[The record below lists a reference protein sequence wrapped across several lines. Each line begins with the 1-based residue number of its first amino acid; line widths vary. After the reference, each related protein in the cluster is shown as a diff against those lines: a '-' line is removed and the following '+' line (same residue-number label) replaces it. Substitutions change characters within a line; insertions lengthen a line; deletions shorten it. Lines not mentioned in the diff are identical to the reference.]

1 MRTLAPHSRL
11 LRAIGLAPL
20 ILLVAYACVLT
31 LNIGGAALEN
41 FFSTWVYNFVIAA
54 SALLC
59 IMRAV
64 AVPAERY
71 VWVLVGLGLTCWTAS
86 ELHFE
91 LFLADDRVTRY
102 PSVGDWLFLA
112 FYPLAS
118 GAQTAGLGGIG
129 RLAHDDIDEFPGRH
143 TIGQRD
149 PPARTG
155 TGAIEQRPVL
165 VRKHNGR
172 LVGTHDHRGEIGGEG
187 RECGV

>member
-1 MRTLAPHSRL
+1 MRTIAPHSRL

-71 VWVLVGLGLTCWTAS
+71 VWVLVGLGLTCCSHAGSPSLSPRRSPSTARPTEAACS
-86 ELHFE
+86 LRPYR
-91 LFLADDRVTRY
+91 A
-102 PSVGDWLFLA
+102 
-112 FYPLAS
+112 
-118 GAQTAGLGGIG
+118 
-129 RLAHDDIDEFPGRH
+129 RL
-143 TIGQRD
+143 
-149 PPARTG
+149 
-155 TGAIEQRPVL
+155 
-165 VRKHNGR
+165 
-172 LVGTHDHRGEIGGEG
+172 
-187 RECGV
+187 